1 MVTNAQVEALITDIR
16 FQEIKFFQ
24 EKANIFT
31 IVGQTHTEHWHSS
44 FIRWLLDAHSSLRLG
59 HFPLVRLLTLYMI
72 KNPQCGF
79 DLRDIYRW
87 NLDDIVFST
96 EKDAS
101 YDHKKRSIDIYG
113 ESREL
118 ILVIE
123 NKVNAR
129 ENFNKSNQ
137 GQTMDYYEYVERH
150 KRPEQRALYFF
161 ITADQRQTPDADMY
175 VQITYQEM
183 YDSIISKCVEH
194 PRVSPDGKYL
204 LEQYAANLRES
215 VHNSNTPMALVN
227 IDKCKSLY
235 DDYTEILDEIFIA
248 VEGAEKYTESGNPG
262 CIVYSHYSDV
272 FDEIYLSVDERY
284 GRTPKNKMERQ
295 VVTFTDLYKRGLVKN
310 KMQFT
315 MKYDG
320 ELFYARAI
328 LSSDGKDCYL
338 QILDENKQPYIVN
351 GKVVGIY
358 RTSSSAGIDVIN
370 FRRKER
376 GINQRVKTLRGTTYW
391 VNEAGQTVKD
401 LIDQM
406 YG

>member
-87 NLDDIVFST
+87 HLDDIVFST

-101 YDHKKRSIDIYG
+101 YGGKKRSIDVYG
-113 ESREL
+113 ESSEL

-129 ENFNKSNQ
+129 ENFNKSSQ
-137 GQTMDYYEYVERH
+137 GQTVDYYEYVEQH
-150 KRPEQRALYFF
+150 KRPDQRALYFF
-161 ITADQRQTPDADMY
+161 ITADQRQTPHADMY

-235 DDYTEILDEIFIA
+235 EDYTEILDEIFAA
-248 VEGAEKYTESGNPG
+248 VEGEERYTESANPG

-272 FDEIYLSVDERY
+272 FDEIYLSVDEQY

-310 KMQFT
+310 GTPFT

-320 ELFYARAI
+320 EVFYARAV
-328 LSSDGKDCYL
+328 LSEDGKDCFL
-338 QILDENKQPYIVN
+338 QILDENRQPYIVN
-351 GKVVGIY
+351 GKVAGIY
-358 RTSSSAGIDVIN
+358 RTSSAAGVDVIN
-370 FRRKER
+370 FRRKEK
-376 GINQRVKTLRGTTYW
+376 GITQRVKTLRGTTYW
-391 VNEAGQTVKD
+391 VNEAGQTIRD

-406 YG
+406 

>member
-358 RTSSSAGIDVIN
+358 RTSASAGIDVIN
-370 FRRKER
+370 FRRKGR
-376 GINQRVKTLRGTTYW
+376 GINQRVKALRGTTYW

>member
-101 YDHKKRSIDIYG
+101 YDRKKRSIDIYG
-113 ESREL
+113 ESKEL

-248 VEGAEKYTESGNPG
+248 VEGAEKY
-262 CIVYSHYSDV
+262 
-272 FDEIYLSVDERY
+272 LS
-284 GRTPKNKMERQ
+284 
-295 VVTFTDLYKRGLVKN
+295 
-310 KMQFT
+310 
-315 MKYDG
+315 
-320 ELFYARAI
+320 
-328 LSSDGKDCYL
+328 
-338 QILDENKQPYIVN
+338 
-351 GKVVGIY
+351 
-358 RTSSSAGIDVIN
+358 
-370 FRRKER
+370 
-376 GINQRVKTLRGTTYW
+376 
-391 VNEAGQTVKD
+391 
-401 LIDQM
+401 LIHI
-406 YG
+406 